1 MRATA
6 SLRLRTAL
14 ALSLLVTAIWLGA
27 ALVTFRLLKA
37 EMGEVFDSAL
47 QETGQR
53 ILQLAVIDILG
64 RDGDV
69 APQHVTALGPH
80 EEYFTYI
87 VRDAAGQVLLSS
99 HRAEAGAFPVIDGEG
114 FRQSTTHR
122 LYQET
127 AVSGSVVLTIAEPLA
142 HRHEVAHE
150 VALALGLPLLLV
162 LPLSIIAI
170 FFGLRYGLKP
180 LDLLRRQVAA
190 RGANDLSPLPEAG
203 LPQEL
208 RPIAAGMSALLAR
221 LEQSFKAERSFAA
234 NAAHELRTPLAG
246 AVMQVQ
252 RLRKATAEP
261 ATAAKAAEV
270 EAALKRLSHLSER
283 LLQLARAE
291 GARLTLAE
299 AADLRPVLELV
310 ASDFLRAGADLHLT
324 LPDLPMLSRMDPDA
338 AAIIARNLFENALR
352 HGTGAV
358 VAALSPDGWLVVDN
372 DAPAVLPDDLIR
384 LKSPFARGAAP
395 AVTGTEGAGLGLA
408 IVARI
413 AARAGTDLRLTSP
426 LPGQTRGFRAA
437 LRLIP
442 LETDERTKP

>member
-1 MRATA
+1 MRGPA
-6 SLRLRTAL
+6 SIRLRTAL
-14 ALSLLVTAIWLGA
+14 ALSLLVTVIWLGA
-27 ALVTFRLLKA
+27 AFATFRLLTT
-37 EMGEVFDSAL
+37 EMNEVFDSAL

-53 ILQLAVIDILG
+53 ILQLAVVDILN
-64 RDGDV
+64 REDDV
-69 APQHVTALGPH
+69 AAQHIAPLGPH
-80 EEYFTYI
+80 EEYFTYL
-87 VRDAAGQVLLSS
+87 VRDMSGAVLLSS
-99 HRAEAGAFPVIDGEG
+99 HRADLAVFPMIDGQG
-114 FRQSTTHR
+114 FRETATHR

-142 HRHEVAHE
+142 HRHEVARE
-150 VALALGLPLLLV
+150 VMMALGLPLLLV

-170 FFGLRYGLKP
+170 FFGLRFGLKP
-180 LDLLRRQVAA
+180 LDLLRRQVAS
-190 RGANDLSPLPEAG
+190 RGVDDLSPLPEAG

-221 LEQSFKAERSFAA
+221 LEQSFQAERSFAA
-234 NAAHELRTPLAG
+234 HAAHELRTPLAG

-261 ATAAKAAEV
+261 ATATKAAEV

-291 GARLTLAE
+291 GARLTVPE
-299 AADLRPVLELV
+299 AADLRPALELV
-310 ASDFLRAGADLHLT
+310 AGDFVRFGADLHLT
-324 LPDLPMLSRMDPDA
+324 LPDAPVASHMDPDA

-352 HGTGAV
+352 HGTGPV
-358 VAALSPDGWLVVDN
+358 TAALSPDGWLIVDN
-372 DAPAVLPDDLIR
+372 DAPAARPDDLAQLAR
-384 LKSPFARGAAP
+384 PFARGAMPGA
-395 AVTGTEGAGLGLA
+395 EGAGLGLA

-413 AARAGTDLRLTSP
+413 AERAGAELRLTSP

-442 LETDERTKP
+442 FHSDERTEK

>member
-1 MRATA
+1 MRGPA

-37 EMGEVFDSAL
+37 EMDEVFDSAL

-53 ILQLAVIDILG
+53 ILQLAVVDILS
-64 RDGDV
+64 REDDV
-69 APQHVTALGPH
+69 APQHVAPLGPH
-80 EEYFTYI
+80 EEYFTYV

-99 HRAEAGAFPVIDGEG
+99 HRADLAVFPMIEG
-114 FRQSTTHR
+114 QGFHETATHR

-127 AVSGSVVLTIAEPLA
+127 AVSDSVVLTIAEPLA
-142 HRHEVAHE
+142 HRREVARE

-180 LDLLRRQVAA
+180 LDLLRRQMEA

-221 LEQSFKAERSFAA
+221 LEQSFQAERSFAA
-234 NAAHELRTPLAG
+234 HAAHELRTPLAG

-261 ATAAKAAEV
+261 ATAATAAEV

-291 GARLTLAE
+291 GARLILAD

-310 ASDFLRAGADLHLT
+310 ASDFTRAGADLSLT
-324 LPDLPMLSRMDPDA
+324 LPDAPVVSQMDPDA

-352 HGTGAV
+352 HGTGPV
-358 VAALSPDGWLVVDN
+358 TAALSADGWLVVDN
-372 DAPAVLPDDLIR
+372 DAPVVPADDLTQLTR
-384 LKSPFARGAAP
+384 PFARGTDGA
-395 AVTGTEGAGLGLA
+395 EGAGLGLA

-413 AARAGTDLRLTSP
+413 AERAGAALCLTSP
-426 LPGQTRGFRAA
+426 LPGQSHGFRAA

-442 LETDERTKP
+442 FHNDERTEP

>member
-1 MRATA
+1 MRGPA
-6 SLRLRTAL
+6 SIRLRTAL

-27 ALVTFRLLKA
+27 AFATFRLLTD
-37 EMGEVFDSAL
+37 EMDEVFDSAL

-53 ILQLAVIDILG
+53 ILQLAVVDILS
-64 RDGDV
+64 REDDV
-69 APQHVTALGPH
+69 AAQHLAALGPH
-80 EEYFTYI
+80 EEYFTYV
-87 VRDAAGQVLLSS
+87 VRDAAGAVLLAS
-99 HRAEAGAFPVIDGEG
+99 HRAAADEFPLLEGPGFHQTGA
-114 FRQSTTHR
+114 HR
-122 LYQET
+122 YYQEA

-142 HRHEVAHE
+142 HRREVAHE

-162 LPLSIIAI
+162 LPLSIIGI
-170 FFGLRYGLKP
+170 FSGLRYGLRP
-180 LDLLRRQVAA
+180 LEVLRRQVAA

-221 LEQSFKAERSFAA
+221 LEQSFHAERSFAA
-234 NAAHELRTPLAG
+234 HAAHELRTPLAG

-299 AADLRPVLELV
+299 AVDLRPVLELV
-310 ASDFLRAGADLHLT
+310 ASDFTRAGADLRLT
-324 LPDLPMLSRMDPDA
+324 LPDAPVVSRMDPDA

-352 HGTGAV
+352 HGTGPVTAG
-358 VAALSPDGWLVVDN
+358 LSADGWLVVDN
-372 DAPAVLPDDLIR
+372 DAPAILPEQLAQLTR
-384 LKSPFARGAAP
+384 PFARGADGA
-395 AVTGTEGAGLGLA
+395 EGAGLGLA

-413 AARAGTDLRLTSP
+413 AERAGTALRLTSP
-426 LPGQTRGFRAA
+426 LPGQHRGFRAA
-437 LRLIP
+437 LCLIP
-442 LETDERTKP
+442 FHSDERNSP

>member
-1 MRATA
+1 MIAPA
-6 SLRLRTAL
+6 SLRLRTAF

-27 ALVTFRLLKA
+27 AAVTFRLMTN
-37 EMGEVFDSAL
+37 EMNEVFDSAL

-53 ILQLAVIDILG
+53 ILQLAVVDILS
-64 RDGDV
+64 REDDV
-69 APQHVTALGPH
+69 APQHITPLGPH
-80 EEYFTYI
+80 EEYFTYL
-87 VRDAAGQVLLSS
+87 VRDTVGQVLLSS
-99 HRAEAGAFPVIDGEG
+99 HRADLAVFPMLDGTG
-114 FRQSTTHR
+114 FRQTATHR

-142 HRHEVAHE
+142 HRREVARE
-150 VALALGLPLLLV
+150 VVMALGLPLLLV
-162 LPLSIIAI
+162 LPFSIIAI
-170 FFGLRYGLKP
+170 FSGLRYGLKP

-190 RGANDLSPLPEAG
+190 RGADDLSPLPQAG

-221 LEQSFKAERSFAA
+221 LEQSFQAERSFAA
-234 NAAHELRTPLAG
+234 HAAHELRTPLAG

-299 AADLRPVLELV
+299 AADLRPVLDLV
-310 ASDFLRAGADLHLT
+310 AGDFTRTGADLRLT
-324 LPDLPMLSRMDPDA
+324 LPDAPVVSHMDPDA

-352 HGTGAV
+352 HGTGPV
-358 VAALSPDGWLVVDN
+358 TAALSPDGWLVVDN
-372 DAPAVLPDDLIR
+372 DAPAILAEDLTQLTR
-384 LKSPFARGAAP
+384 PFARGANRGA
-395 AVTGTEGAGLGLA
+395 EGAGLGLA

-413 AARAGTDLRLTSP
+413 AERAGAALRLTSP

-442 LETDERTKP
+442 LHNDERTEP